1 MRSRLASA
9 LKAPRPRLQNPEQPA
24 QARELLEQLRAFEP
38 RREFPTLAS
47 LPRASFHGHHRGGL
61 TKIAQLASSTDVF
74 IELRDCRIPVTSRN
88 PLLVDALGGKPR
100 VILYSKTD
108 LASTGG
114 RRHDFELFK
123 ARTRE
128 WESQVLDVIFFAKED
143 NGRQK
148 FRAQTRQYRH
158 GVAELMRFLRD
169 FAAERDGVLTPLS
182 TMVIGMPNVGKSTL
196 VNALRAASH
205 GSASAKKRNELWGT
219 KPAKVCQTGG
229 DPGVTRKVSS
239 AIRLTESVRGDE
251 KSTVYLRDAPGIFV
265 PYVAD
270 PEVMLKLALC
280 GCVKDGTVPA
290 ETLADY
296 WLFKANLSDPT
307 AYARFHP
314 PTNDILALLGAVSSR
329 LQKYRQG
336 GVLDTDAAAQAVV
349 HLFRRGHL
357 GRMML
362 DDVESEGWRHTDSI
376 PPSHHQAMKADKA
389 RRRLARAE

>member
-9 LKAPRPRLQNPEQPA
+9 LKPARPRLQTSEKPA
-24 QARELLEQLRAFEP
+24 QTQKLLDHLRTFEP
-38 RREFPTLAS
+38 RTEFPTLAS

-74 IELRDCRIPVTSRN
+74 IELRDCRIPITSRN
-88 PLLVDALGGKPR
+88 PLLVDALAGKPR
-100 VILYSKTD
+100 IILYSKTD

-114 RRHDFELFK
+114 RKHDFELFK
-123 ARTRE
+123 ARTKE
-128 WESQVLDVIFFAKED
+128 WESQVLDVIYFAKED
-143 NGRQK
+143 AGRQK
-148 FRAQTRQYRH
+148 FRAQTSQYRH

-205 GSASAKKRNELWGT
+205 TSSSAKKRNALWGS

-239 AIRLTESVRGDE
+239 AIRLTENVPGDE

-296 WLFKANLSDPT
+296 WLYKTNLSDPT
-307 AYARFHP
+307 AYANFHL
-314 PTNDILALLGAVSSR
+314 PTNDILSFLGAMSSR
-329 LQKYRQG
+329 LRKYRQG
-336 GVLDTDAAAQAVV
+336 GILDTDAAAQAVV
-349 HLFRRGHL
+349 HMFRRGHL

-362 DDVESEGWRHTDSI
+362 DDMEPEGWRHAEGI
-376 PPSHHQAMKADKA
+376 PPSQRQAVKAEKA
-389 RRRLARAE
+389 RRLARTG